1 MSGEEKKRMKSVVCA
16 GIVILAIA
24 GCAKANLVNSNSIV
38 EDGIEY
44 YIQTNKSV
52 YDLGEEVEILYSI
65 INLSDEERTFEFM
78 PPLLDILVAAKEGG
92 NLNTV
97 WFWSW
102 DRIFPHGP
110 AVFRLEPSESVELS
124 GIWPQLDLNGSWE
137 IEDHTQVSAGT
148 YGIGGRI
155 GRSGFNDTIDNSY
168 VTVEITI
175 IPEPSSL
182 VLFVGGLLIVKY
194 FNEKRGRLKNSE
206 S

>member
-1 MSGEEKKRMKSVVCA
+1 MSGEAKKRMKSVVCA
-16 GIVILAIA
+16 GIVILASIVP
-24 GCAKANLVNSNSIV
+24 AKATLVNSNSIV

-92 NLNTV
+92 SFNTV

-102 DRIFPHGP
+102 YGIWPAGP
-110 AVFRLEPSESVELS
+110 AVFRLQPGESVELN
-124 GIWPQLDLNGSWE
+124 GIWPQIDLNGSWE

-175 IPEPSSL
+175 IPEPATL
-182 VLFVGGLLIVKY
+182 LLLGFGGMGLLR
-194 FNEKRGRLKNSE
+194 KRRV
-206 S
+206 